1 MGAFDVNLLAD
12 RLPRVPSPSSLGSK
26 LEPGEWLKS
35 FIPFEED
42 AAQRSWL
49 MPYLLAHGSKP
60 GRKVTIIAAIHGDEL
75 NGVRI
80 LHELANVLA
89 GADISGSVCLV
100 PVANLM
106 GYANHSRYLP
116 DRRDLN
122 RMFPGLKDG
131 SEGARLAHFLWN
143 NFVAQADYIVDLH
156 SGSYNRWNF
165 PHLRGNMKDETMREW
180 ARNIEGQVVLT
191 STGVTGSLR
200 KEAGKI
206 GKPVFL
212 IEAGEAGRFEKSIL
226 QRGLKL
232 LLQILVSLETIDRS
246 LLEDIG
252 QRLDKE
258 STAPEH
264 PTGYYRKAVWQRAT
278 HAGLFM
284 PQVAP
289 GDRVAVGQPLG
300 FITDLFGEKRAEI
313 LSEQTGFVLGMH
325 LHPQVVPG
333 RALFHIAYDFKHL

>member
-1 MGAFDVNLLAD
+1 MTVYQKK
-12 RLPRVPSPSSLGSK
+12 SP
-26 LEPGEWLKS
+26 PGEWQRL

-42 AAQRSWL
+42 ASQRSWL
-49 MPYLLAHGSKP
+49 MPYLFIHGSRP
-60 GRKVTIIAAIHGDEL
+60 GRKVALIAAIHGDEL

-80 LHELANVLA
+80 LHELAAALEGV
-89 GADISGSVCLV
+89 DVSGSLCLV

-131 SEGARLAHFLWN
+131 SEGARLAHFLWT

-156 SGSYNRWNF
+156 SGSYNRWNY
-165 PHLRGNMKDETMREW
+165 PHLRGDMKDEAMRAW
-180 ARNIEGQVVLT
+180 ARSLAGPVVLT
-191 STGVTGSLR
+191 SAGVAGSLR

-212 IEAGEAGRFEKSIL
+212 LEAGETGRFEKKIL
-226 QRGLKL
+226 RMGIRL
-232 LLQILVSLETIDRS
+232 LLQLLVSLDSIDRS
-246 LLEDIG
+246 VLD
-252 QRLDKE
+252 QVAARLD
-258 STAPEH
+258 TGQPHRPH
-264 PTGYYRKAVWQRAT
+264 PAGYYKKALWQRAT

-284 PQVAP
+284 PQVEP
-289 GDRVAVGQPLG
+289 GDRVQVGQPLG
-300 FITDLFGEKRAEI
+300 FITDLFGETRAEI
-313 LSEQTGFVLGMH
+313 LSEQEGFVLGMH

-333 RALFHIAYDFKHL
+333 RALFHVAYDFKEL

>member
-1 MGAFDVNLLAD
+1 MSVFLNQF
-12 RLPRVPSPSSLGSK
+12 P
-26 LEPGEWLKS
+26 PGEWQKN

-42 AAQRSWL
+42 ASQRSWL
-49 MPYLLAHGSKP
+49 MPYLFVHGKKP
-60 GRKVTIIAAIHGDEL
+60 GHKITIIAAIHGDEL

-80 LHELANVLA
+80 LHELCAHLETKAAEIA
-89 GADISGSVCLV
+89 GSICLV

-122 RMFPGLKDG
+122 RMFPGLRDG
-131 SEGARLAHFLWN
+131 SEGARLANFLWT
-143 NFVAQADYIVDLH
+143 NFIAQADYIVDVH

-165 PHLRGNMKDETMREW
+165 PHIRGNMKDDAMRAW
-180 ARNIEGQVVLT
+180 ARNIDRQIVLT
-191 STGVTGSLR
+191 SGGVAGSLR

-212 IEAGEAGRFEKSIL
+212 LEAGETGRFEKNIL
-226 QRGLKL
+226 QLGLLL
-232 LLQILVSLETIDRS
+232 LLQILVSLDAIDRS
-246 LLEDIG
+246 VYEAAASAVQPSPLKD
-252 QRLDKE
+252 
-258 STAPEH
+258 H

-289 GDRVAVGQPLG
+289 GDHIAAGQSLG
-300 FITDLFGEKRAEI
+300 FITDLFGDKRAEI

-333 RALFHIAYDFKHL
+333 RALFHVAYDFKEL

>member
-1 MGAFDVNLLAD
+1 MTVYQKNF
-12 RLPRVPSPSSLGSK
+12 P
-26 LEPGEWLKS
+26 PGEWQKH

-42 AAQRSWL
+42 ASQRSWL
-49 MPYLLAHGSKP
+49 MPYLFAHGKNP
-60 GRKVTIIAAIHGDEL
+60 GRKVAVIAAIHGDEL

-80 LHELANVLA
+80 LHELSALLEGVEMN
-89 GADISGSVCLV
+89 GSLCLV

-131 SEGARLAHFLWN
+131 SEGARLAHFLWT
-143 NFVAQADYIVDLH
+143 NFVAQADYILDLH
-156 SGSYNRWNF
+156 SGSYNRWNY
-165 PHLRGNMKDETMREW
+165 PHLRGDMKDEVMRNW

-191 STGVTGSLR
+191 SSGVTGSLR

-206 GKPVFL
+206 NKPVFL
-212 IEAGEAGRFEKSIL
+212 IEAGETGRFEKKIL
-226 QRGLKL
+226 RMGLRL

-246 LLEDIG
+246 VFDEVA
-252 QRLDKE
+252 QRLDQE
-258 STAPEH
+258 TRPPAH
-264 PTGYYRKAVWQRAT
+264 PAGYYSKAVWQRST

-284 PQVAP
+284 PQVEP
-289 GDRVAVGQPLG
+289 GDRVSVGQPLG
-300 FITDLFGEKRAEI
+300 FITDLFGEVRAEI
-313 LSEQTGFVLGMH
+313 LSEQNGFVLGMH

-333 RALFHIAYDFKHL
+333 RALFHVAYDFKEL

>member
-1 MGAFDVNLLAD
+1 MGAFDANLPSGRTYRAHSPAELAAT
-12 RLPRVPSPSSLGSK
+12 LA
-26 LEPGEWLKS
+26 PGQWLKN

-49 MPYLLAHGSKP
+49 MPYMMAHGARP
-60 GRKVTIIAAIHGDEL
+60 GRKVTVIAAIHGDEL

-80 LHELANVLA
+80 LHELANLLT
-89 GADISGSVCLV
+89 GAEINGSLCLV

-131 SEGARLAHFLWN
+131 SEGARLAYFLWT
-143 NFVAQADYIVDLH
+143 NFIAQTDYIIDLH

-165 PHLRGNMKDETMREW
+165 PHLRGNMKDETMRDW

-226 QRGLKL
+226 QRGLRL
-232 LLQILVSLETIDRS
+232 LLQILVSLESIDRT
-246 LLEDIG
+246 LMDEIAE
-252 QRLDKE
+252 RLDKE
-258 STAPEH
+258 SAAPDH
-264 PTGYYRKAVWQRAT
+264 PTGYYRKAAWQRAT

-300 FITDLFGEKRAEI
+300 FITDLFGEQRAEI
-313 LSEQTGFVLGMH
+313 LSEHTGFVLGMH

-333 RALFHIAYDFKHL
+333 RALFHIAYDFKQL